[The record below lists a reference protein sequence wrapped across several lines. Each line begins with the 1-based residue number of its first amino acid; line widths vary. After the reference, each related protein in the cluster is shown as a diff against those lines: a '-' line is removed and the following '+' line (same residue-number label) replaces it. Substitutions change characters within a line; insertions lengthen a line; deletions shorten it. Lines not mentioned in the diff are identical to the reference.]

1 MKNKAKYIAGLV
13 ALAPFAALAEG
24 TGSDV
29 TPAAVSALF
38 EDAKATITANIPA
51 IAGVLAAAFG
61 IVVAFIVYKLIKKAS
76 NKAG

>member
-1 MKNKAKYIAGLV
+1 MKNKAKYLAGLV
-13 ALAPFAALAEG
+13 ALAPFAALADGG
-24 TGSDV
+24 TDV